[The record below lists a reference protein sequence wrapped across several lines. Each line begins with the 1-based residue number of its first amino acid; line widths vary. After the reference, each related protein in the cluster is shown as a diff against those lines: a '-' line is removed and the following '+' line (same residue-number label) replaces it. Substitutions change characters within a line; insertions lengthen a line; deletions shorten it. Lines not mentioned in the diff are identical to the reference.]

1 MKAHLRILFT
11 LTCVLT
17 LMACTNNE
25 EKKQTNP
32 TSEKNTEQKNEGTA
46 PQKENQSA
54 NNSKNQDSTKPST
67 GPDSK
72 SPTLN
77 QKSIN
82 YVKELFELAKEG
94 KYLMF
99 HLLLIQEISKK

>member
-32 TSEKNTEQKNEGTA
+32 TSEKIRNKRMKELHLKKRTSQRITPKIKIQQNLRQGQIQKVQLLT
-46 PQKENQSA
+46 
-54 NNSKNQDSTKPST
+54 KNQLTMLKNY
-67 GPDSK
+67 
-72 SPTLN
+72 LN
-77 QKSIN
+77 
-82 YVKELFELAKEG
+82 
-94 KYLMF
+94 
-99 HLLLIQEISKK
+99 

>member
-46 PQKENQSA
+46 PQKRERVS
-54 NNSKNQDSTKPST
+54 
-67 GPDSK
+67 
-72 SPTLN
+72 
-77 QKSIN
+77 
-82 YVKELFELAKEG
+82 E
-94 KYLMF
+94 
-99 HLLLIQEISKK
+99 